1 MRGVSPQPM
10 GEREKGRFRRLWES
24 GMPNAEIA
32 RHFGRETKS
41 WASNMASR
49 LGLPGRSNG
58 RDALRGVDVSE
69 FQRLWDSGI
78 PTIDIAQHFGRNH
91 ATWSTRV
98 AGRLGLPARLNVNS
112 RESILSEVDE
122 GKFGRLWRSGM
133 PLIEIS
139 RQFGRSSS
147 SWASKT
153 ASRLGLEVRPNSRR
167 GITRRRDIDAS
178 RVIRLRAEGLPL
190 TAIAAVLVCDVQVV
204 RNCLDSMDMSANGP
218 NDPKYAR
225 EDD

>member
-1 MRGVSPQPM
+1 MKSGPM
-10 GEREKGRFRRLWES
+10 GSLERGKFKRLWES
-24 GMPNAEIA
+24 GMPNVEIA

-49 LGLPGRSNG
+49 LGLPGRGNG
-58 RDALRGVDVSE
+58 RDTLRGVDLSE
-69 FQRLWDSGI
+69 FERMWDSGV

-91 ATWSTRV
+91 ATWATKV
-98 AGRLGLPARLNVNS
+98 AGRLGLPARLNTTS
-112 RESILSEVDE
+112 QRSILPDVDR
-122 GKFGRLWRSGM
+122 GKFGRLWNSGM

-178 RVIRLRAEGLPL
+178 RVIRLRIEGLPL
-190 TAIAAVLVCDVQVV
+190 TAIAAALVCDVQVV